1 MPAGGAIGW
10 GAAASGTPS
19 DGTAWDTGEWK
30 IASLLTR
37 EQEEFCR
44 HAVRVFYMKRAAR
57 CTAWAA
63 LRGAADMD
71 EVPVWFHH
79 RVSQGYHFT
88 IAIWDIKGR

>member
-44 HAVRVFYMKRAAR
+44 HAVRVFYKKRAAR

-71 EVPVWFHH
+71 EV
-79 RVSQGYHFT
+79 
-88 IAIWDIKGR
+88 AA